1 MAVMLGAF
9 VDLWAHGL
17 EGSTDAGTVISNRAE
32 ATYQDATGESFTTVS
47 PTVTVTVLAVATLV
61 VTPDETVPSDTVVP
75 HERVTR
81 LFRVC
86 NTGNTADTFSLTS
99 FDLTAPATLNAL
111 YFDSD
116 GSGTLNDGD
125 APIRLNESA
134 SPRLSPG
141 GCIGVL
147 AVIGT
152 NDVPPQSTV
161 RITLVARSNS
171 ANAVNGRGQDSG
183 VIIKAVCQGARLTDP
198 NGSKPPPRK
207 VINNTRHGVAS
218 HRARFRHH

>member
-125 APIRLNESA
+125 APIRLNDS
-134 SPRLSPG
+134 STPRLSPG
-141 GCIGVL
+141 GYTSL
-147 AVIGT
+147 L
-152 NDVPPQSTV
+152 PPLHTPH
-161 RITLVARSNS
+161 L
-171 ANAVNGRGQDSG
+171 
-183 VIIKAVCQGARLTDP
+183 
-198 NGSKPPPRK
+198 PPPITPR
-207 VINNTRHGVAS
+207 TYS
-218 HRARFRHH
+218 LTPS